1 MMNGLESNKIVF
13 DDCDIT
19 NLKDPDYDRIKRAVE
34 TRGILIIPKQDT
46 NPIHFS
52 KIISKIWG
60 IDNYRFMA
68 WNPDGSSAKTGL
80 ESLMNKQMPNPNP
93 GDYWGDDN
101 FRENPDYQDT
111 FNWPAHKQYPV
122 QRVTGEKRNDKWTGI
137 FQLGKLDW
145 HCNLN
150 QLHGADG
157 VALQAIRGAENTPT
171 LFMNTIPALYEMPDK
186 LRKKI
191 EGRYATYIYDYEKWG
206 KVMSKEQHM
215 VFKLAG
221 KKPFKLWLIQEN
233 AGGTKGIYWHK
244 YNHMQINDDPGHK
257 LRDELEEYL
266 FQPRYIY
273 QHDWEVGDVIIMD
286 QLLTQHKRVPEKD
299 EVLEQR
305 VLHRLSFR
313 LTNRGNPRALAIANN
328 IE

>member
-1 MMNGLESNKIVF
+1 MITMSTIITTL
-13 DDCDIT
+13 DTDIT
-19 NLKDPDYDRIKRAVE
+19 NMVDPDYDRIKRAVE
-34 TRGILIIPKQDT
+34 STGIILIKKQDI

-52 KIISKIWG
+52 KIVSKIWG

-68 WNPDGSSAKTGL
+68 WNPDGSSAKNAIASFTQ
-80 ESLMNKQMPNPNP
+80 KQMPNPNA

-101 FRENPDYQDT
+101 FRDNEDYPDP
-111 FNWPAHKQYPV
+111 FNWPQHKPYPV
-122 QRVTGEKRNDKWTGI
+122 QRVTGEKVDGKWTGI

-157 VALQAIRGAENTPT
+157 VALQAIRGCENTPT
-171 LFMNTIPALYEMPDK
+171 LFMNTIPALKEMPED

-206 KVMSKEQHM
+206 KVMSKEQAM

-221 KKPFKLWLIQEN
+221 KKPFKLWLIQKN
-233 AGGTKGIYWHK
+233 AGGTEGIYWHK
-244 YNHMQINDDPGHK
+244 FNHMQINDDEGHK

-266 FQPRYIY
+266 FQDKYIY
-273 QHDWEVGDVIIMD
+273 THNWEVGDVIIMD

-299 EVLEQR
+299 EVLENR

-313 LTNRGNPRALAIANN
+313 LTNRGVPRALEVANR
-328 IE
+328 I